1 MSKFFNRY
9 TTALPL
15 LSLVAFAL
23 AVTGGSQPTYA
34 HHLCGNTGSPYGAFD
49 IQTYEAA
56 DYRNVYA
63 RTMELA
69 GWNRLFPEYP
79 TFAPP
84 AMETGDRGAGSGSL
98 MGPYIPPVLLKSIA
112 WIESG
117 WAQASYDPP
126 VQYGQIGP
134 VLSSHDCG
142 YGIMQVTSGMQNV
155 SGVPTLDQAMI
166 GGHYAFN
173 IARGARILAEKWNGA
188 PEYRPIVGTRNPT
201 VIEDW
206 YYALWGYNGFA
217 FKNHPL
223 NPDYAWPRPA
233 YDCGSARSYPY
244 QELILGCA
252 QNPPARGGS
261 QLWNSQP
268 VTLPNLSD
276 PAFYDHLKLE
286 NWNPCSSNLQ
296 CAAMDIPTPNPAHQ
310 DPSGTDL
317 NRGQV
322 LGSPSLGLSTSN
334 VVLSAVPGSQS
345 PPARI
350 DVLNRGSG
358 LLSWRATSTAAWLK
372 VSPYQGVALGADLGP
387 YNGSFAIQADTASLL
402 PGTYTAQVVLESG
415 YATGVPARINVTL
428 NFGDGAVMR
437 LPDGSVYVLQSGLAR
452 HVPDG
457 ATFEA
462 YGFSWASVL
471 AVPQDWLTGKTRGQ
485 DLPSVLADG
494 RLIRGPDGG
503 TYAMQAGRKRW
514 ITGPAAFAACGYG
527 WDSVSSVSGPTV
539 GQIPNGAFLG
549 GAPCPQPSFPDGT
562 LLRTSD
568 GGIWVTVGNGRR
580 WVTSGQA
587 MWDCF
592 YQWGNV
598 NGLGDSLVTQRP
610 IFPNVESCKN
620 EGSILRRA
628 DGSVYLVRGGLNH
641 HVPNGPTF
649 EANGLDW
656 TRATPVDGFW
666 LPVGDP
672 LLDVLMNGRLLHA
685 SGKVYVMDGGVRRW
699 VASAAVFNA
708 CGYNWGAISNI
719 SAGTLSTVPEGP
731 PLQSP
736 PCPALTLPIGTLL
749 RGSDTA
755 VWTTLGPNRKWV
767 MSPEAI
773 ADCGYNGGNV
783 QFVPDGLLAAMPAIG
798 AVQGCTTERSLVLTR
813 DGRVSVVRSGLR
825 RWVPNPATLEANG
838 LSWGSLAPMA
848 DGRLWEGRPL
858 IDALGTGMLVRS
870 PEGAVYVMQSGAK
883 RHVPSPAVMD
893 SCGYGWD
900 AVVTYSAAT
909 IAAIPDGLPL
919 STPPCPKPSFT
930 NGTLLW
936 TSDGGIWAVQS
947 GQRRWVAS
955 PAMFGACGYLPGN
968 VDRLADS
975 TIFALPRGPD
985 LSSPPCP

>member
-233 YDCGSARSYPY
+233 YDCGSARAYPY

-276 PAFYDHLKLE
+276 PASYDHLKLE

-310 DPSGTDL
+310 DPSGTGY
-317 NRGQV
+317 NRDQV

-437 LPDGSVYVLQSGLAR
+437 LPDGSVYVLQS
-452 HVPDG
+452 
-457 ATFEA
+457 
-462 YGFSWASVL
+462 
-471 AVPQDWLTGKTRGQ
+471 
-485 DLPSVLADG
+485 
-494 RLIRGPDGG
+494 
-503 TYAMQAGRKRW
+503 
-514 ITGPAAFAACGYG
+514 
-527 WDSVSSVSGPTV
+527 
-539 GQIPNGAFLG
+539 
-549 GAPCPQPSFPDGT
+549 
-562 LLRTSD
+562 
-568 GGIWVTVGNGRR
+568 
-580 WVTSGQA
+580 
-587 MWDCF
+587 
-592 YQWGNV
+592 
-598 NGLGDSLVTQRP
+598 
-610 IFPNVESCKN
+610 
-620 EGSILRRA
+620 
-628 DGSVYLVRGGLNH
+628 
-641 HVPNGPTF
+641 
-649 EANGLDW
+649 
-656 TRATPVDGFW
+656 
-666 LPVGDP
+666 
-672 LLDVLMNGRLLHA
+672 
-685 SGKVYVMDGGVRRW
+685 
-699 VASAAVFNA
+699 
-708 CGYNWGAISNI
+708 
-719 SAGTLSTVPEGP
+719 
-731 PLQSP
+731 
-736 PCPALTLPIGTLL
+736 
-749 RGSDTA
+749 
-755 VWTTLGPNRKWV
+755 
-767 MSPEAI
+767 
-773 ADCGYNGGNV
+773 
-783 QFVPDGLLAAMPAIG
+783 
-798 AVQGCTTERSLVLTR
+798 
-813 DGRVSVVRSGLR
+813 
-825 RWVPNPATLEANG
+825 
-838 LSWGSLAPMA
+838 
-848 DGRLWEGRPL
+848 
-858 IDALGTGMLVRS
+858 
-870 PEGAVYVMQSGAK
+870 
-883 RHVPSPAVMD
+883 
-893 SCGYGWD
+893 
-900 AVVTYSAAT
+900 
-909 IAAIPDGLPL
+909 
-919 STPPCPKPSFT
+919 
-930 NGTLLW
+930 
-936 TSDGGIWAVQS
+936 
-947 GQRRWVAS
+947 
-955 PAMFGACGYLPGN
+955 
-968 VDRLADS
+968 
-975 TIFALPRGPD
+975 
-985 LSSPPCP
+985 